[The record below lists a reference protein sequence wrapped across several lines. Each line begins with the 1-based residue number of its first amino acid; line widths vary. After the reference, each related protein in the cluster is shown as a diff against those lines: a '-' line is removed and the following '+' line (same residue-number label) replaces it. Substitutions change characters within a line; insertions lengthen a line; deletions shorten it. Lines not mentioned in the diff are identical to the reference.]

1 MAEDWDSPTAGAIT
15 GRVWKVKVKKNMA
28 QNAASEVLAIQS
40 ENLARKYLTDF
51 SLVEILTKVG
61 PPTTSTP
68 LADEYRNIY
77 EYIRAIPMLKSPA
90 ITSETTETM
99 AYCSIF
105 TGRMMKRG
113 EPIVAPSPIARS
125 VANPYVGLGC
135 VLDLG
140 RENLTLTDSGS
151 MVTRVTPEIRAARVA
166 KISTVPEKNRV
177 PPAK

>member
-1 MAEDWDSPTAGAIT
+1 MAEDWERSTAGAIT
-15 GRVWKVKVKKNMA
+15 GSVWKVKVKKNMA
-28 QNAASEVLAIQS
+28 QKAASEVLAIHS
-40 ENLARKYLTDF
+40 ENLARKYLTDL
-51 SLVEILTKVG
+51 SLVEILTNVG

-68 LADEYRNIY
+68 FADEYLNIY
-77 EYIRAIPMLKSPA
+77 EYILAIPMLKSPA
-90 ITSETTETM
+90 TTSETTETM

-113 EPIVAPSPIARS
+113 EPMVAPSPIARS

-151 MVTRVTPEIRAARVA
+151 MVTSVTPEIRAARVA
-166 KISTVPEKNRV
+166 NISTVPEKNSV